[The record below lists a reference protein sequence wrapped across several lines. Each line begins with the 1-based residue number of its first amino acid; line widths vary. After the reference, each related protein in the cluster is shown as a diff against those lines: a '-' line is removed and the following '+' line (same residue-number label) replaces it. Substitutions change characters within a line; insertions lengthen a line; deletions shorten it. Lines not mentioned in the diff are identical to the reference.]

1 MICKNCKQ
9 EVPEGYYCDLCGA
22 AVKMETE
29 NKTRNFGN
37 RDEDRNE
44 TVAVSNRE
52 SELIIL
58 REISRGGMS
67 VIKEAYYK
75 SNPNFK
81 FALKVFKEEINL
93 GTKELEKIY
102 KKINILKKF
111 DHKNI
116 VKIYDLYII
125 GGKINMAME
134 LVKGKDLYKIISEKG
149 SFDISQTAYICV
161 SLCNAL
167 IYSHSKNI
175 IHRDI
180 KPSNVMID
188 EENNVKLTDFDIAFE
203 IKNTV
208 TALTGKDFFG
218 TPLYMAYEQHL
229 GRHSFKTD
237 IYSLGVLSYELLT
250 GEPPF
255 KGSGM
260 DIIYQKEKKSY
271 IPLKEAVGDLSLEI
285 CEIIDK
291 CLEPNPDLR
300 PSLEEV
306 KNVFKLY
313 QKNNLR

>member
-1 MICKNCKQ
+1 M
-9 EVPEGYYCDLCGA
+9 
-22 AVKMETE
+22 VKL
-29 NKTRNFGN
+29 G
-37 RDEDRNE
+37 DEAESVKRYKEPDKDPNE

-52 SELIIL
+52 SDIVIL
-58 REISRGGMS
+58 REISSGGMA

-75 SNPNFK
+75 SNPGFK

-102 KKINILKKF
+102 KKINILKTF

-116 VKIYDLYII
+116 VKIYDLHII

-134 LVKGKDLYKIISEKG
+134 FIKGKDLYKIISEKG
-149 SFDISQTAYICV
+149 NLDLFQTAEIC
-161 SLCNAL
+161 SALCEAL

-175 IHRDI
+175 VHRDI

-188 EENNVKLTDFDIAFE
+188 EKNTIKLTDFDIAFE

-229 GRHSFKTD
+229 GRHSFKSD
-237 IYSLGVLSYELLT
+237 IYSLGVLAYELLA

-271 IPLKEAVGDLSLEI
+271 IPLKDAVSALPLEI

-291 CLEPNPDLR
+291 CLDPNPDLR

-306 KNVFKLY
+306 KNVFEFS
-313 QKNNLR
+313 QKNNLRK